1 MRRHRQQGEAAT
13 MSSDRGTMQRGP
25 APGIDQPG
33 AWSEPTAPAGRRV
46 PSAPRERKPVLA
58 ALAVLLILGGAAG
71 AGLLVLQSGKRV
83 AAVEISQQIGA
94 GQKIPLSAMQE
105 IQIASGTGLS
115 YVPWNEASQVT
126 QFYAASAI
134 PPGTLLTSAMV
145 VRANAVTTGKY
156 VLGLAL
162 KDGQWPV
169 QLAIGDHVAI
179 YAVSAAAAGTGCRA
193 AAGFPLA
200 PDAIVLAMG
209 GSGASSSGPSSS
221 SAATDVTV
229 AVSPADAGAVACNA
243 SGQNVAL
250 ALLPAGGSGP
260 AGGASSAGPG
270 GAGSPQNTTSSSP
283 SPSIGTG

>member
-1 MRRHRQQGEAAT
+1 

-58 ALAVLLILGGAAG
+58 ALAVLLILGGALG
-71 AGLLVLQSGKRV
+71 AGFLVLQSGKRV

-115 YVPWNEASQVT
+115 YVPWNQASQVT

-134 PPGTLLTSAMV
+134 PPGTLLTGAMV
-145 VRANAVTTGKY
+145 VRANEVTTGRY

-179 YAVSAAAAGTGCRA
+179 YAVSGAAAGTGCRA
-193 AAGFPLA
+193 VGGFPLA
-200 PDAIVLAMG
+200 ADAIVVAMG
-209 GSGASSSGPSSS
+209 GASSSGPSSS

-229 AVSPADAGAVACNA
+229 AVSPANAGAVACNA

-250 ALLPAGGSGP
+250 ALLPAGGQGP
-260 AGGASSAGPG
+260 AGGAASVGPG
-270 GAGSPQNTTSSSP
+270 GAGSPPSTTSSSP
-283 SPSIGTG
+283 SPTGTG

>member
-1 MRRHRQQGEAAT
+1 

-25 APGIDQPG
+25 APGIDQQG

-58 ALAVLLILGGAAG
+58 ALAVLLILGGALG
-71 AGLLVLQSGKRV
+71 AGFLVLQSGKRV

-134 PPGTLLTSAMV
+134 PPGTLLTGAMV
-145 VRANAVTTGKY
+145 VRANEVTTGKY

-179 YAVSAAAAGTGCRA
+179 YAVSGAAAGTGCRA
-193 AAGFPLA
+193 AGGFPLA
-200 PDAIVLAMG
+200 ADAIVLAMG
-209 GSGASSSGPSSS
+209 GSGTSSSGPSSS

-250 ALLPAGGSGP
+250 ALLPAGGQAP
-260 AGGASSAGPG
+260 AGGASSVGPG
-270 GAGSPQNTTSSSP
+270 GAGSPSSTTSSSP
-283 SPSIGTG
+283 SSTGTG

>member
-1 MRRHRQQGEAAT
+1 

-33 AWSEPTAPAGRRV
+33 AWSEPTTPAGRRV

-58 ALAVLLILGGAAG
+58 ALAALLILGGALG
-71 AGLLVLQSGKRV
+71 AGFLVLQSGKRV
-83 AAVEISQQIGA
+83 PAIEISQQIGA

-115 YVPWNEASQVT
+115 YVPWNQASQVANY
-126 QFYAASAI
+126 YAASAI
-134 PPGTLLTSAMV
+134 PAGTLLTGAMV
-145 VRANAVTTGKY
+145 VQANEVTTGKY

-169 QLAIGDHVAI
+169 QLVIGDHVAI
-179 YAVSAAAAGTGCRA
+179 YAVSGAAAGTGCHA
-193 AAGFPLA
+193 SGGFPLA
-200 PDAIVLAMG
+200 ADAIVLAMG
-209 GSGASSSGPSSS
+209 SGSGASSSGPSSS

-250 ALLPAGGSGP
+250 ALLPAGGQGP
-260 AGGASSAGPG
+260 AGGASSLGPG
-270 GAGSPQNTTSSSP
+270 GAGSPSSTASSSP
-283 SPSIGTG
+283 SPTRTG